1 MTVERGRPFLQIP
14 GPTNVPERVLRA
26 MSRPTIDHRSP
37 AFAELVRS
45 ILRDLRVVFQ
55 TDDGE
60 IVKIK
65 FAPRFNAI
73 KTLGEYLKI
82 IETPLPPPPAGD
94 VINFTEVILTSLTT
108 EELRVLERVMEKQH
122 ALSGHAVSPA

>member
-1 MTVERGRPFLQIP
+1 MRRLYELPDELATAIDAVEL
-14 GPTNVPERVLRA
+14 N
-26 MSRPTIDHRSP
+26 
-37 AFAELVRS
+37 
-45 ILRDLRVVFQ
+45 
-55 TDDGE
+55 DDGE